1 MFNVFMIGRNDELV
15 LIEAAKDLDAAMKRV
30 MGLRDSSPGSYLIV
44 SQITGKK
51 ILFTANG
58 GIQRS

>member
-1 MFNVFMIGRNDELV
+1 MFNVFMIGGNNEPV
-15 LIEAAKDLDAAMKRV
+15 LIETAKDLEAAMKRV
-30 MGLRDSSPGSYLIV
+30 MALRESSPGSYLIV